1 MRLLTS
7 ALVVI
12 TMLLSGCS
20 SSVLPSRLNADKT
33 LLSQTGEQYSSGLLG
48 IGEEQDRYRNQSLGL
63 GLISHPAAETYINE
77 QLEKLKQASG
87 ISDLPGRAYLFAD
100 TALGARAS
108 ADGNIYIPYAMLKDL
123 ETTDELA
130 ALLAH
135 ELAHTIRNHN
145 SSDVFVKFQKK
156 AVVAA
161 ALFANFKSN
170 DTGVIRSEDERRIEN
185 AFTALMVS
193 DGFINPGWTRRQE
206 EEADKLGLDLM
217 IAAGYNSEA
226 MFTLLDK
233 LTSWEEM
240 NKQRQSSDNELV
252 KNALA
257 SVNLNAESIPFGET
271 VSGVLEKSAG
281 KMDSL
286 LSRFNKDHDS
296 AEDRYNMLLDYA
308 DKHYP
313 DVSSPV
319 QERRHWQKISKS
331 RQTDNI
337 WRGLQHIVDAR
348 ESMARGELASG
359 ELSIRG
365 AVNVHTR
372 HQNFVRQSYYELRS
386 AQGKTSSME
395 QNLQLGLKGEYPSLM
410 MHVEKT
416 RLLTDKGDS
425 NNQRQVL
432 SLLDIFDGYGRPPS
446 YYHKVIALAEGAGL
460 SAKVTTLL
468 ADCFARY
475 AGEGISCT
483 DESKEKEENTD
494 LSYGNF
500 ISGLFNKE

>member
-1 MRLLTS
+1 MRRSTL

-12 TMLLSGCS
+12 TLLLTGCTS
-20 SSVLPSRLNADKT
+20 NVLPNRLNADKT
-33 LLSQTGEQYSSGLLG
+33 LLSQTGEQYSSGLFG

-63 GLISHPAAETYINE
+63 GLINHPAAETYING
-77 QLEKLKQASG
+77 QLEKLKKASG
-87 ISDLPGRAYLFAD
+87 IADLPGRAYLFAD

-108 ADGNIYIPYAMLKDL
+108 ADGNIYIPYVMLKDL
-123 ETTDELA
+123 ETTDEVA

-145 SSDVFVKFQKK
+145 SSDLFVKFQKK

-161 ALFANFKSN
+161 TLFANHKSN
-170 DTGVIRSEDERRIEN
+170 DAGVIRSEDERRLDN

-233 LTSWEEM
+233 MVTWEEM
-240 NKQRQSSDNELV
+240 NKQQQSSDNELV

-257 SVNLNAESIPFGET
+257 SVNLNAETIPFGET
-271 VSGVLEKSAG
+271 VNGVLEKSAN

-296 AEDRYNMLLDYA
+296 AEDRYNTLLDYA

-313 DVSSPV
+313 SAPSPS
-319 QERRHWQKISKS
+319 QERRHWQKISNS
-331 RQTDNI
+331 RQADNI
-337 WRGLQHIVDAR
+337 WSALKHIVDAR
-348 ESMARGELASG
+348 ESMIRGELASG
-359 ELSIRG
+359 ERSIRN
-365 AVNVHTR
+365 AINVHTR

-395 QNLQLGLKGEYPSLM
+395 QNLLLGLKGEYPSLM

-416 RLLTDKGDS
+416 RLLTDKGDG
-425 NNQRQVL
+425 NHQRQVL
-432 SLLDIFDGYGRPPS
+432 PLLEIFDDYGRPPG
-446 YYHKVIALAEGAGL
+446 YYHQVIALAEKAGL
-460 SAKVTTLL
+460 SAKVTILL
-468 ADCFARY
+468 ADCIARY
-475 AGEGISCT
+475 AGEGVNCT
-483 DESKEKEENTD
+483 TESEEEKENTD

-500 ISGLFNKE
+500 INGLFKKE